1 MKRAAGVIMTIILY
15 EFLALLIMI
24 FVSQNGLYPSGS
36 DVMYHVY
43 RGDYVYHSL
52 LNGNLWPLYNPMWY
66 NGVELMRYWP
76 PAAAY
81 LMAGCQTLA
90 AGNAFYGYV
99 VFAGFIF
106 IAGACAWAIIG
117 AAHERTGLGVFIGVL
132 WFFMPN
138 NLYALFGEGNLPRA
152 LIMTVLP
159 LLIMFLY
166 DYLQNGKAGSMA
178 GIIISL
184 TFIVLCHAGYAGMIV
199 IAVLLFLIVY
209 QIICGTKGRAIDIV
223 FGMILSFAADGLYL
237 YPSVKGG
244 MVSGDAGSNT
254 ASVMKGFFQSGF
266 YSLNPIARLSSTA
279 MFYYG
284 LAAFIL
290 ALFGIIAA
298 RRREMPGFWT
308 AIIIFFGTTGSAY
321 PLLKSLPGGQY
332 LWMLRFISIA
342 LCMILFSFLQWKT
355 LKKPLVILFCVLLVA
370 DTIPSLSLI
379 YGNMSAATPQQ
390 RYDEVQKETLI
401 AEAQHMTGQR
411 IALMDGSTL
420 GSEGAFLVSDY
431 GDCKEGTFGAGW
443 EASVT
448 ASQIVQVNQA
458 MTDGD
463 YRYMFDR
470 LLLLGADTVIMKKSA
485 MHGKGFDE
493 TDAKEAAS
501 ACGYTQKDSN
511 NEYILYHMDSITGT
525 FGLAS
530 SYPGIAIGSD
540 AADISRMF
548 PSVIEMTDDYLDD
561 YMYEEL
567 SGYKIVFLNHFRYH
581 DLQAAQNLVVKL
593 SENGVRIV
601 IYADGIPLDKN
612 SQTQRFL
619 GVECQPIEFHNGY
632 PEFDTVKL
640 GKVSLDLFPKEYASW
655 ETVYVNGLD
664 KVLGTAED
672 LDKKLAF
679 YGTVRNDNIT
689 VVAFN
694 LTYFYSLTHDPTLER
709 LLSAIV
715 DTSTDTL
722 PRHRIIPMTVTYEPD
737 QIAIRTQDRTQL
749 MASGSDTDIDVEQIN
764 TTLSC
769 HDIFS
774 SDQKLTRR
782 GNLLYVEPGTTIIR
796 LHYPYFREGL
806 IMSAAGLAAIALFL
820 LQIRKTGRRTNKAV

>member
-1 MKRAAGVIMTIILY
+1 MKRAARIIATIIIY
-15 EFLALLIMI
+15 EILALLIMI

-81 LMAGCQTLA
+81 LMAGCQAMAT
-90 AGNAFYGYV
+90 GNAFYGYV
-99 VFAGFIF
+99 VFVGLIF
-106 IAGACAWAIIG
+106 SLGAFSWAIIG
-117 AAHERTGLGVFIGVL
+117 VKHNRTGLGVFIGAL

-159 LLIMFLY
+159 LFIMFVY
-166 DYLQNGKAGSMA
+166 DYLQNGKMGNMA
-178 GIIISL
+178 GMIISFA
-184 TFIVLCHAGYAGMIV
+184 FIVLCHAGYAGMIA
-199 IAVLLFLIVY
+199 ISVLLFLITYRV
-209 QIICGTKGRAIDIV
+209 ICGTQGRAVDII
-223 FGMILSFAADGLYL
+223 FGMLLSFMADGLYL

-244 MVSGDAGSNT
+244 MVSGDSGSNT
-254 ASVMKGFFQSGF
+254 SSVMKGFFQSGL
-266 YSLNPIARLSSTA
+266 YSLNPLARLSSTT
-279 MFYYG
+279 MFYFG
-284 LAAFIL
+284 LAAFLL

-298 RRREMPGFWT
+298 QKKAMPGFWT
-308 AIIIFFGTTGSAY
+308 AVIIFAGTTSSAY
-321 PLLKSLPGGQY
+321 PLLKALPGGQY

-355 LKKPLVILFCVLLVA
+355 LKRPFVILACILLVA

-379 YGNMSAATPQQ
+379 YGNMSATTPQQ
-390 RYDEVQKETLI
+390 RYSEVQKETLI
-401 AEAQHMTGQR
+401 AEAQGMTRQR

-420 GSEGAFLVSDY
+420 GSEGAFLISDY
-431 GDCKEGTFGAGW
+431 GDSKAGAFGAGW

-448 ASQIVQVNQA
+448 AAQIVQVNQA

-470 LLLLGADTVIMKKSA
+470 LMMLGADTVIMKKSA

-493 TDAKEAAS
+493 TDAKEAAL

-511 NEYILYHMDSITGT
+511 DEYILYHMDNITGT
-525 FGLAS
+525 FGLIS
-530 SYPGIAIGSD
+530 SYPGIAIGSA

-548 PSVIEMTDDYLDD
+548 PSVIEMTDNYLDD
-561 YMYEEL
+561 YTYDEL
-567 SGYKIVFLNHFRYH
+567 AHYKIVFLDHFMYH
-581 DLQAAQNLVVKL
+581 DLESAQNLVTKL
-593 SENGVRIV
+593 SENGIRVV
-601 IYADGIPLDKN
+601 IYADGIPVDKN

-632 PEFDTVKL
+632 PEFQTEKL
-640 GKVSLDLFPKEYASW
+640 GKISLDLFPKEYASW

-679 YGTVRNDNIT
+679 YGTVKNDNIT

-694 LTYFYSLTHDPTLER
+694 LTFFYSLTHDPTLEQ
-709 LLSAIV
+709 LLSEIV

-722 PRHRIIPMTVTYEPD
+722 PSHVIVPMSVTYAPD
-737 QIAIRTQDRTQL
+737 QITVQTPDRESL
-749 MASGSDTDIDVEQIN
+749 AASGLHTEQVN
-764 TTLSC
+764 TTLSY

-774 SDQKLTRR
+774 SDQKITRR
-782 GNLLYVEPGTTIIR
+782 GNLLYVEPGTTVIR
-796 LHYPYFREGL
+796 LQYPYFKEGSV
-806 IMSAAGLAAIALFL
+806 MSITGLVAIAFFL
-820 LQIRKTGRRTNKAV
+820 LAISKKYRKMNKAV